1 MKLESLNFLEVVRH
15 FESLPVAEI
24 VRIYGAI
31 GGVPA
36 YLDKWD
42 ASKSFKDNI
51 CRLVLT
57 PSGALY
63 GEADAVI
70 SAELREL
77 SAYSTILAAIA
88 RGENKLNDN
97 FPCDRIFAL
106 PKSAYI

>member
-42 ASKSFKDNI
+42 AAKSFKDNI

-70 SAELREL
+70 SAGRA
-77 SAYSTILAAIA
+77 SRAFSI
-88 RGENKLNDN
+88 
-97 FPCDRIFAL
+97 
-106 PKSAYI
+106 